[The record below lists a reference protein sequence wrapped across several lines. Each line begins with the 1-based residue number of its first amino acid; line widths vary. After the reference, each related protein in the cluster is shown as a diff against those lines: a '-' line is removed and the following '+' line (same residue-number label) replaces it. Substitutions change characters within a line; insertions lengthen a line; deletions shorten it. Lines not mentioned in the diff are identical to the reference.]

1 MKEGIIKRDR
11 VLLSIGGTINANHD
25 LLMGPKIETDRQ
37 RFKMRET
44 ITSNKGLHMTASE
57 KHGKIILIVLMSL
70 TFWFFP
76 NLAMPDVHEKGHSD
90 SRQYE
95 IRKGDDDK
103 REWKKDDKGHEFTGQ
118 LALWFLVA
126 ANLNVALSIIFKSA
140 NRFLPLGLKTKSL
153 INGYNQLHKKYLMRF
168 HYVLNPI
175 GFCIAFIHF
184 LLSSCR
190 SSPFPEFGLLL
201 MTLIVGL
208 GLMLKFKVTP
218 KSVRRFVY
226 RLHTSSAT
234 FSALI
239 LVLAIGHLI
248 VD

>member
-1 MKEGIIKRDR
+1 
-11 VLLSIGGTINANHD
+11 
-25 LLMGPKIETDRQ
+25 
-37 RFKMRET
+37 
-44 ITSNKGLHMTASE
+44 MTSE
-57 KHGKIILIVLMSL
+57 KYGKITFILIVMISL
-70 TFWFFP
+70 TFLPFP
-76 NLAMPDVHEKGHSD
+76 ILSLAGDHEKGHSD

-95 IRKGDDDK
+95 IRKGHDGK
-103 REWKKDDKGHEFTGQ
+103 REGKKDDKGNEFTGQ
-118 LALWFLVA
+118 LALWLLVA
-126 ANLNVALSIIFKSA
+126 ANLNAAISIISKSA

-153 INGYNQLHKKYLMRF
+153 INRYNQLYKKYLMRF
-168 HYVLNPI
+168 HYVLNPL
-175 GFCIAFIHF
+175 GFCIAFFHF

-190 SSPFPEFGLLL
+190 SSPFPELGLLL

-208 GLMLKFKVTP
+208 GLILKFRVSP
-218 KSVRRFVY
+218 KWMRRFVY